1 MEEPLASALLAP
13 VDDAISST
21 QVASMD
27 RFPLS
32 VVRVVGNIDCFVVEN
47 VVASNVAGFALSD
60 TEVVAVDT
68 AYIGL
73 DIASAAI
80 VVYVV
85 AVGGVGNSLVVSL
98 VRNAILCSQ
107 EGVLA
112 VLAWKDTD
120 MVCCTVVAFVAT
132 VSARYIVHY

>member
-21 QVASMD
+21 RVASMD

-32 VVRVVGNIDCFVVEN
+32 VVRVVDNTVIGNIDCFVVQN
-47 VVASNVAGFALSD
+47 VVASNAAGFALPD
-60 TEVVAVDT
+60 TEVVAVDIAVAA

-73 DIASAAI
+73 DIVSAAI

-85 AVGGVGNSLVVSL
+85 AVAGVGNSL

-107 EGVLA
+107 
-112 VLAWKDTD
+112 
-120 MVCCTVVAFVAT
+120 
-132 VSARYIVHY
+132 